1 MKFRTLLLG
10 LSALFVAFNAAFFSV
25 SGLSKLFA
33 GASLSVM
40 LMASSLELAKLITAG
55 YLYNYWEKINK
66 LFRVY
71 LSIGVLILVLITS
84 LGIYGFLTS
93 AFQNTFNVYSVT
105 EKQRTF
111 LQQKEKFWVED
122 VARYDEELKRI
133 SQNISTLS
141 NAKATGIQVRDTT
154 STTGFRNTISTTE
167 LRLSQKRISVEEQ
180 NRKEVQSKREVA
192 ADSLQSIQLK
202 ILDLDTDT
210 EIGSELGPLQYL
222 SGLLD
227 KPMDQIIN
235 WFILIIIFV
244 FDPLAV
250 ALVIAFNNAVKVD
263 KGEKDKKKVV
273 EKRELYGESDI
284 DNRKKSD
291 LWSNTLQDG
300 LDDIDDG
307 MWSEDEM
314 KDFNE
319 QFNADD
325 FLPDEDEELLKE
337 YSEAKAND
345 REKFVE
351 DEIEESEEWD
361 EDHALDEV
369 LNDMVSD
376 EDMEELNEDLFGED
390 DESNEVLTQAAE
402 TYKEIT
408 NPLENLKK
416 DTNRRGI
423 DIDGDGT
430 IDGYDNNGD
439 GLIDEYVPQSSKR
452 AQYAKNQKPYY
463 AKPGFDWSDR
473 SKWINNQNAVNYW
486 LTYIKNNKDNSYPT
500 NFDSK
505 TY

>member
-1 MKFRTLLLG
+1 MKLRTLLLG

-66 LFRVY
+66 AFRVY
-71 LSIGVLILVLITS
+71 LSIGVVILILITS
-84 LGIYGFLTS
+84 LGIYGFLTA
-93 AFQNTFNVYSVT
+93 AFQDTFNVYSVT
-105 EKQRTF
+105 EKQRSF
-111 LQQKEKFWVED
+111 LQQKEKFWADD
-122 VARYDEELKRI
+122 VARYDVELGRI
-133 SQNISTLS
+133 SENIATLS

-167 LRLSQKRISVEEQ
+167 LRLSQQRITVEEE
-180 NRKEVQSKREVA
+180 NRKEVQAKREVA

-273 EKRELYGESDI
+273 KKRELYGEEPNEDVKSEEV
-284 DNRKKSD
+284 NRKESD
-291 LWSNTLQDG
+291 LWDNTLQDG
-300 LDDIDDG
+300 LDD
-307 MWSEDEM
+307 
-314 KDFNE
+314 
-319 QFNADD
+319 
-325 FLPDEDEELLKE
+325 
-337 YSEAKAND
+337 
-345 REKFVE
+345 
-351 DEIEESEEWD
+351 EEWD

-369 LNDMVSD
+369 LNDMV
-376 EDMEELNEDLFGED
+376 EDLPEED
-390 DESNEVLTQAAE
+390 EIEPSQKEEEIDEEKIVVDGVE
-402 TYKEIT
+402 
-408 NPLENLKK
+408 LKK
-416 DTNRRGI
+416 DRNRRGI

-430 IDGYDNNGD
+430 IDGFDNNGD
-439 GLIDEYVPQSSKR
+439 GLIDEYAPQSSKR
-452 AQYAKNQKPYY
+452 AQYAKTQKPYY
-463 AKPGFDWSDR
+463 ANPNFNWSDTKR
-473 SKWINNQNAVNYW
+473 WINNQNAVNYW
-486 LTYIKNNKDNSYPT
+486 LTYVKGNRDTNYPT
-500 NFDSK
+500 DFESK

>member
-66 LFRVY
+66 AFRVY
-71 LSIGVLILVLITS
+71 LSIGVVILILITS
-84 LGIYGFLTS
+84 LGIYGFLTA
-93 AFQNTFNVYSVT
+93 AFQDTFNVYSVT
-105 EKQRTF
+105 EKQRSF
-111 LQQKEKFWVED
+111 LQQKEKFWADD
-122 VARYDEELKRI
+122 VARYDVELGRI
-133 SQNISTLS
+133 SENIATLS

-167 LRLSQKRISVEEQ
+167 LRLAQQRISVEED
-180 NRKEVQSKREVA
+180 NRKEVQAKREVA

-210 EIGSELGPLQYL
+210 DIGSELGPLQYL

-250 ALVIAFNNAVKVD
+250 ALVIAFNNAVRVD
-263 KGEKDKKKVV
+263 KGEDDKKKIVS
-273 EKRELYGESDI
+273 KRELYGEEPDEEE
-284 DNRKKSD
+284 SD
-291 LWSNTLQDG
+291 LWDNTLQDG
-300 LDDIDDG
+300 L
-307 MWSEDEM
+307 ED
-314 KDFNE
+314 
-319 QFNADD
+319 
-325 FLPDEDEELLKE
+325 
-337 YSEAKAND
+337 
-345 REKFVE
+345 
-351 DEIEESEEWD
+351 EEWD
-361 EDHALDEV
+361 EDHALDQV
-369 LNDMVSD
+369 MNDMVSD
-376 EDMEELNEDLFGED
+376 LSEEDIKTIVEESEKESEPNEELKRAAEDYKKKV
-390 DESNEVLTQAAE
+390 DESV
-402 TYKEIT
+402 IIDGVS
-408 NPLENLKK
+408 LKK

-423 DIDGDGT
+423 DLDGDGT
-430 IDGYDNNGD
+430 IDGYDNSGD
-439 GLIDEYVPQSSKR
+439 GLIDEPVPASSKR
-452 AQYAKNQKPYY
+452 AQYVMNEVPFY
-463 AKPGFDWSDR
+463 ARPNFNWGDR

-486 LTYIKNNKDNSYPT
+486 LTYVKNEKDTNYPT
-500 NFDSK
+500 DFDSK